1 MNRVSQRKPPA
12 RRRMSET
19 DWMRRSIRMEKILIV
34 REIQSFLLTRVLR
47 VQRGFGE
54 VNGESSLYYSD
65 AVSEGSMNR
74 LVIWVRR
81 V

>member
-1 MNRVSQRKPPA
+1 
-12 RRRMSET
+12 
-19 DWMRRSIRMEKILIV
+19 MEKILIV

-54 VNGESSLYYSD
+54 VNGANSLYYSD